1 MIGEIVPK
9 VIGLFLLPV
18 FTVYLSPEDYGIMSY
33 TESIAVFMYVFSVL
47 SLNSY
52 LLRNYFEISSETEKK
67 KFIGNL
73 FVFVASYNVVVL
85 LVFSAVLSIV
95 FKVMEIQVDFFP
107 YMFLALLTNFFNIFS
122 VIPMA
127 LYRIQ
132 EKAEKFVWLSLIS
145 TFLQI
150 ILSLLLIITFDQ
162 GVLGR
167 YYGILIVSILFA
179 GVYFNLMRKE
189 VIFNFNY
196 QQIREA
202 LKFSLPLVPASLSFL
217 LLDIS
222 DRLILE
228 QYVSLKEMGIYSI
241 AYTLGFAVNVVI
253 SGGYK
258 AFEPILFK
266 NLYQENF
273 IRTYYDIKNIFLFF
287 VFSIG
292 LLFLLFSQEILYI
305 MATAD
310 FYEAYILVPIIVIAA
325 AIKGLYMLY
334 GVLMMAKRKT
344 KMLSMAVVLGALVN
358 IGINIMF
365 IPTYGIIAAAIS
377 TVFGFLIMTLFIHIA
392 VYPYF
397 RLNLYHDIK
406 DYISI
411 LLLSLIGY
419 LVFYFYNVEL
429 ELCIETFVMKS
440 IIFGIGVLLFSKIY
454 KVAMFKNIKKLFV
467 KSLR

>member
-9 VIGLFLLPV
+9 VIGLFLMPI
-18 FTVYLSPEDYGIMSY
+18 FTRYLSPEDYGIMSY
-33 TESIAVFMYVFSVL
+33 TESMAVFMYAFAIL

-52 LLRNYFEISSETEKK
+52 LLRNYSEISSEIEKK
-67 KFIGNL
+67 KFVGNL
-73 FVFVASYNVVVL
+73 FVFIISYNVVVM
-85 LVFSAVLSIV
+85 LVFSVGLSIV

-132 EKAEKFVWLSLIS
+132 EKVGKFVRLSLMN
-145 TFLQI
+145 TLLQI

-162 GVLGR
+162 GILGR

-179 GVYFNLMRKE
+179 GVYLNLMRKE

-202 LKFSLPLVPASLSFL
+202 LKFSLPLVPASISFL

-228 QYVSLKEMGIYSI
+228 QYVSLNEMGIYSI

-253 SGGYK
+253 VGGYK
-258 AFEPILFK
+258 SFETVLFK
-266 NLYQENF
+266 SVKEENF
-273 IRTYYDIKNIFLFF
+273 IHIFYDIKNIFLFF

-305 MATAD
+305 MATTD
-310 FYEAYILVPIIVIAA
+310 FYKAYMLVPIIVVAA
-325 AIKGLYMLY
+325 VIKGLYMLY
-334 GVLMMAKRKT
+334 GVLIMVKRKT

-358 IGINIMF
+358 IGTNIMF
-365 IPTYGIIAAAIS
+365 IPTYGIMAAAIS
-377 TVFGFLIMTLFIHIA
+377 TVFGFLTMTIFSHVL
-392 VYPYF
+392 VYHYF

-406 DYISI
+406 DYFSI

-419 LVFYFYNVEL
+419 LLFYNVEL
-429 ELCIETFVMKS
+429 ELCKETFVLKS
-440 IIFGIGVLLFSKIY
+440 IIFAVGILVFSKMY
-454 KVAMFKNIKKLFV
+454 KVVISKNFLLKV
-467 KSLR
+467 KDK